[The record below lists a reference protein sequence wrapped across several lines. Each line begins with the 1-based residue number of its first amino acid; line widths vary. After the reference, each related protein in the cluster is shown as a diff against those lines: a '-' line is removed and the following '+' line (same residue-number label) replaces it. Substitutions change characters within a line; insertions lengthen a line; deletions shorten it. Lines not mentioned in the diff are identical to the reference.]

1 MSVNINFVLGCIT
14 DLNDHVTELYEAMMD
29 EEDDEVIET
38 CSKLQNLIKK
48 INFLFLYCIFYS
60 VYFKKRN
67 INLYGVFTSV

>member
-38 CSKLQNLIKK
+38 CSKLQNLIKYIK
-48 INFLFLYCIFYS
+48 SSYVSRENKGPS
-60 VYFKKRN
+60 
-67 INLYGVFTSV
+67 TSTK